1 MHHIQEGRIVFVDEN
16 DHLLAG
22 LLINFADEIE
32 QSYIWVGRIRH
43 DSPFLFMLFQN
54 KEKIAYQRILLHV
67 LATRQIKMQDR
78 VFHPI
83 LFQPFHLQ
91 SLEKFLLSF
100 EVALQGRDKKRLSES
115 TRASQK
121 KIFLARMG
129 HLMDVTGLVNIE
141 IILGDNLRECLNAY
155 RIEFCCHNLHR
166 FDFGTKL
173 SKISENNKQI
183 GVKNT
188 RLG

>member
-1 MHHIQEGRIVFVDEN
+1 M
-16 DHLLAG
+16 
-22 LLINFADEIE
+22 
-32 QSYIWVGRIRH
+32 
-43 DSPFLFMLFQN
+43 
-54 KEKIAYQRILLHV
+54 
-67 LATRQIKMQDR
+67 
-78 VFHPI
+78 
-83 LFQPFHLQ
+83 
-91 SLEKFLLSF
+91 
-100 EVALQGRDKKRLSES
+100 QGRDKKRLSES
-115 TRASQK
+115 TRATQK
-121 KIFLARMG
+121 KIFLAGMG
-129 HLMDVTGLVNIE
+129 HLIDVTGLVNIE